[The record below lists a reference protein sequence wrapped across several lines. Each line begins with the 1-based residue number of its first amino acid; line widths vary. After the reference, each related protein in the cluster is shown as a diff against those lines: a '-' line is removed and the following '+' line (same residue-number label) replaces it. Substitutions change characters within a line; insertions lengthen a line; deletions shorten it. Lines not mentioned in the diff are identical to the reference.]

1 MPYHPVPAA
10 GVSSDQRAILTTW
23 AQGRVLSHRRVLRA
37 RIVLLAAAAHPNSR
51 IASQLGCSIPAVQ
64 LWRRPFAEAG
74 VSRLEQDAPGR
85 GRPRVYDERTVAKI
99 ISVTLGRPPK
109 GETHWTGPGV
119 AAELGVSPSTVPR
132 SGATT
137 RFNPNAAAASS
148 SAPTRNWRPRSP
160 MWWVSTCIRR
170 RRRLF
175 CAWMRSRKSRRWT
188 ALNRCCR

>member
-99 ISVTLGRPPK
+99 ISVTLGRSPK
-109 GETHWTGPGV
+109 GETYWTWSGRRAGGESQHG
-119 AAELGVSPSTVPR
+119 AAV
-132 SGATT
+132 
-137 RFNPNAAAASS
+137 
-148 SAPTRNWRPRSP
+148 WRDNKIQP
-160 MWWVSTCIRR
+160 
-170 RRRLF
+170 
-175 CAWMRSRKSRRWT
+175 
-188 ALNRCCR
+188 